1 MSRLWPLPALA
12 LSLLAPWLPWL
23 PPFWVT
29 LGNYIGIA
37 AIVAIGLVVLTGAGG
52 ITSFGQASFV
62 GFGAYT
68 TAILTTSWG
77 VSPWLALPAALAV
90 SALAALAIGAVTLR
104 LSGHYLAVG
113 TIAWSVSLYYTFANL
128 DLFGRNDGITAIPP
142 LAIGALRL
150 IDGRLYFSVVWIGVV
165 LAALATANLL
175 DSRVGR
181 AIRSLRGGA
190 LAAASF
196 GVNTLRMRMLAF
208 VYAAVLAGFA
218 GWLYAHMQRAVNPTP
233 FSLNASIEYLLM
245 AVVGGAAHVPGAVLG
260 AALVTLVNDLLQDL
274 LPKIIGAQGN
284 YESIVF
290 GAILVLAL
298 QTSPEGLWPH
308 VVRVAPK
315 HHPVR
320 PDAALLPR
328 RAMPARGAPVLTV
341 NGLRRSFGGLMAV
354 NDVTFSLAAGEIVG
368 LIGPNGAGKTTTF
381 NLLTGVDRPSAGAVE
396 FLGRKLAGMTAPAI
410 ARLGIARTF
419 QQVRLVASM
428 SVIENVALGAHLRG
442 RAGSLR
448 GVLRLDRAEE
458 AQLYAEAAHQ
468 LARVGLGEF
477 ADRPVK
483 SLPLGQQRAVE
494 IARALSLDPVLLL
507 LDEPAAGLR
516 HAEKAALATLLGR
529 LRADGVTILLVE
541 HDMEFVMNLTD
552 RLVVMDFGTKLA
564 EGVPQTVRNDPA
576 VIEAYLG
583 GVA

>member
-1 MSRLWPLPALA
+1 MSWRTLWPLPALA
-12 LSLLAPWLPWL
+12 LSLLLPWLGWL

-37 AIVAIGLVVLTGAGG
+37 AVVAIGLVVLTGVGG

-68 TAILTTSWG
+68 TAILATGWG
-77 VSPWLALPAALAV
+77 VSPWLALPAALGV
-90 SALAALAIGAVTLR
+90 SALAALLIGAVTLR

-142 LAIGALRL
+142 LAIGSLRL
-150 IDGRLYFSVVWIGVV
+150 IDGRLYFSVIWIGVV
-165 LAALATANLL
+165 LAVLATCNLL

-233 FSLNASIEYLLM
+233 FSLNAGIEYLLM

-328 RAMPARGAPVLTV
+328 RAMPARGAPV
-341 NGLRRSFGGLMAV
+341 
-354 NDVTFSLAAGEIVG
+354 
-368 LIGPNGAGKTTTF
+368 
-381 NLLTGVDRPSAGAVE
+381 
-396 FLGRKLAGMTAPAI
+396 
-410 ARLGIARTF
+410 
-419 QQVRLVASM
+419 
-428 SVIENVALGAHLRG
+428 RG
-442 RAGSLR
+442 RR
-448 GVLRLDRAEE
+448 DRRPDRAERRR
-458 AQLYAEAAHQ
+458 QDHHVQ
-468 LARVGLGEF
+468 P
-477 ADRPVK
+477 ADRGRPAERGRRGVPRPEAGGHDGAGDRPARHCPH
-483 SLPLGQQRAVE
+483 LPAG
-494 IARALSLDPVLLL
+494 
-507 LDEPAAGLR
+507 AAGGEHVGDR
-516 HAEKAALATLLGR
+516 ERGARRASARPRRFAQGRAAARPRRGGATLRRGGAPACAR
-529 LRADGVTILLVE
+529 RA
-541 HDMEFVMNLTD
+541 
-552 RLVVMDFGTKLA
+552 R
-564 EGVPQTVRNDPA
+564 
-576 VIEAYLG
+576 
-583 GVA
+583 